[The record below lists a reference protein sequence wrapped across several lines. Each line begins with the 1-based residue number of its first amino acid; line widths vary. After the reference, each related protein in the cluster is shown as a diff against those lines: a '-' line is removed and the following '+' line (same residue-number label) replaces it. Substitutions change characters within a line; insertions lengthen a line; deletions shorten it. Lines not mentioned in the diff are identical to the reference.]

1 MVPVLSVVVV
11 VVVVEVCANAKGA
24 TSANANVKNCFFIMC
39 LPCSPRAFHVTAA
52 IMLDSGRKGCLA
64 LFLFE
69 VIVSGLLRG
78 SLHASVTLLRI
89 MGLPSNGCFCIGV
102 PLAP

>member
-1 MVPVLSVVVV
+1 
-11 VVVVEVCANAKGA
+11 
-24 TSANANVKNCFFIMC
+24 
-39 LPCSPRAFHVTAA
+39 
-52 IMLDSGRKGCLA
+52 
-64 LFLFE
+64 LFE